1 MYEPA
6 EDSYLLEE
14 EVVAFCKDKSLL
26 KALEMGTG
34 SGLIA
39 NTLAKYSKKVI
50 AVDIDTKSLS
60 YAKKSAKKNIEFV
73 KSDLFKNI
81 KEKEF
86 DLIVFNPPY
95 LPEDEHGKDK
105 ELAGGKEGV
114 ELTLKFLK
122 QAKKHLSQEGQ
133 ILFVASSLA
142 NLNLLDKK
150 ASKTYHLERIREL
163 PLFFEKLYVYKAT
176 LEKKVV
182 DQVKE

>member
-14 EVVAFCKDKSLL
+14 EIIAFCKDKNINKSLD
-26 KALEMGTG
+26 MGTG
-34 SGLIA
+34 SGVIA
-39 NTLAKYSKKVI
+39 QTLTKFSAQVF
-50 AVDIDTKSLS
+50 AVDIDSKSL
-60 YAKKSAKKNIEFV
+60 AKAKKNTEGKIVFL
-73 KSDLFKNI
+73 KSDLFKNV
-81 KEKEF
+81 KEKDF

-114 ELTLKFLK
+114 ELTLEFLK

-150 ASKTYHLERIREL
+150 ASKDFYLEKVREL

-176 LEKKVV
+176 LEQKVV